1 VSLSGRHGFR
11 EDFRENDMP
20 EPESDAP
27 QREKSALQRLDDQAN
42 WYDRR
47 STLNRRLYQFV
58 KVLIITSAATIP
70 VLTTAGIPHGPQIAA
85 GMGVMIAIF
94 QGIQQLNQYQANWAN
109 YRMTAEALK
118 HEKSFYLA
126 HAGPYVKAED
136 RITLLTER
144 MEDLI
149 AKETEK
155 WFASQAQVG
164 NDSLRTN
171 R

>member
-1 VSLSGRHGFR
+1 MAES
-11 EDFRENDMP
+11 
-20 EPESDAP
+20 ESDAA
-27 QREKSALQRLDDQAN
+27 QREKLTLDRLSEQVA

-47 STLNRRLYQFV
+47 STMNRRLYQAV
-58 KVLIITSAATIP
+58 KILIITSAATIP

-85 GMGVMIAIF
+85 GLGVLIAIF
-94 QGIQQLNQYQANWAN
+94 QGIQQLNQYQSNWAN
-109 YRMTAEALK
+109 FRMTAEALK
-118 HEKSFYLA
+118 HEKAYYVA
-126 HAGPYVKAED
+126 HAGPYAKADD
-136 RITLLTER
+136 RVALLTER

-155 WFASQAQVG
+155 WFGNQAQVN